1 MRNILKS
8 GKSVIQYATFVSN
21 LGFSGGSDYL
31 VALPIELKDA
41 QSYINKYHRHHQAA
55 HRDKFRIAAMLDDEI
70 VGVVQVG
77 RPVSRVLD
85 DGKTLEVLR
94 LCTNGTKD
102 VCSFLY
108 SRAARIAKEMGY
120 RRIITYILSSESG
133 TSLKASG
140 WVLEA
145 DGVGGTDWNVPS
157 RPREVIA
164 TQMSLFPEKPKY
176 PIGEKKQ
183 RWVKEL
189 N

>member
-1 MRNILKS
+1 MIA
-8 GKSVIQYATFVSN
+8 V
-21 LGFSGGSDYL
+21 
-31 VALPIELKDA
+31 PMELKDA
-41 QSYINKYHRHHQAA
+41 QNYINTYHRHHIAA
-55 HRDKFRIAAMLDDEI
+55 HRDKFRIAAMDNGEI

-94 LCTNGTKD
+94 LCTNGKKD

-120 RRIITYILSSESG
+120 TKIITYILESESG

-140 WVLEA
+140 WTCEA
-145 DGVGGTDWNVPS
+145 DGVGGSNWNTPS
-157 RPREVIA
+157 RPREVMTSQI
-164 TQMSLFPEKPKY
+164 SLFPEKQKY
-176 PIGEKKQ
+176 PVDEKKQ
-183 RWVKEL
+183 RWVKTL

>member
-1 MRNILKS
+1 MIA
-8 GKSVIQYATFVSN
+8 V
-21 LGFSGGSDYL
+21 
-31 VALPIELKDA
+31 PMELKDA
-41 QSYINKYHRHHQAA
+41 QNYINTYHRHHQAA
-55 HRDKFRIAAMLDDEI
+55 HRDKFRVAAMEDGKI

-85 DGKTLEVLR
+85 DGNTLEVLR
-94 LCTNGTKD
+94 LCTNGEKD

-120 RRIITYILSSESG
+120 TKIITYILESETG

-140 WVLEA
+140 WHREVVN
-145 DGVGGTDWNVPS
+145 VGGANWNVPS

-164 TQMSLFPEKPKY
+164 SQLSLFPEKPKY
-176 PIGEKKQ
+176 PVNERKQ
-183 RWVKEL
+183 RWSKNL